1 MIRLFAKQVALL
13 LGGCITATALA
24 GSEREAEAREVVSAL
39 YSAVVSADAN
49 TSAQLFPERY
59 FFVAADQMSVQ
70 EQERAGQEMLAYLR
84 GLYPPDT
91 VCEPPLS
98 DPDNPEFRGM
108 ITILHQCQDREPIRF
123 EMRADTGQQ
132 GGPLRIMRLRVANNE
147 TFPEGH

>member
-13 LGGCITATALA
+13 LAGCITATALA
-24 GSEREAEAREVVSAL
+24 AGSERETEALEVVSAL
-39 YSAVVSADAN
+39 YSTVVGADGNMSA
-49 TSAQLFPERY
+49 LPFPERY
-59 FFVAADQMSVQ
+59 FFVAADQISVQ
-70 EQERAGQEMLAYLR
+70 EQERAGQEMLDYLR
-84 GLYPPDT
+84 ALYPPDT
-91 VCEPPLS
+91 MCEPPLS

-132 GGPLRIMRLRVANNE
+132 GAPLRIMRLRFNDE